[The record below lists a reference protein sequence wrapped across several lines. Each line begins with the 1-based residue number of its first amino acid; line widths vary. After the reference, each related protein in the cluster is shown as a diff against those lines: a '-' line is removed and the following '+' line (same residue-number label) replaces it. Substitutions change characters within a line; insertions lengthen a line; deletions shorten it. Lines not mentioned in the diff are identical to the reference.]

1 MLRKR
6 NQGKDKN
13 TKYSRMAGKG
23 FYRSD
28 LNEEF
33 FASVAKSLG
42 ITLTSWDEEFMV
54 EGVGIA
60 SELVK
65 QRNSMQGIKA
75 LVGMFK
81 FYVHGINED
90 GEVKCF
96 PILIKVLSD
105 DMDSGWLSM
114 LGDEF
119 DEETKRAAK
128 IHLSQSNGF
137 LGSYHKEVLAA
148 RLSLKDPVLARIR
161 PEVYHTVLNAQE
173 QKYAVA
179 MEFIGKDD
187 MLLGGNLEYKVSKSA
202 N

>member
-33 FASVAKSLG
+33 FASVAKSLD
-42 ITLTSWDEEFMV
+42 ITLTSWDEECMG
-54 EGVGIA
+54 EGAGIA
-60 SELVK
+60 SELAK
-65 QRNSMQGIKA
+65 KRNSINGIKA

-81 FYVHGINED
+81 FYVHGIKED

-105 DMDSGWLSM
+105 DLDTVWHALI
-114 LGDEF
+114 GDF
-119 DEETKRAAK
+119 DEETQRAART
-128 IHLSQSNGF
+128 HLSQSTG
-137 LGSYHKEVLAA
+137 LRGSSHKEVLAA
-148 RLSLKDPVLARIR
+148 RLSIKDPVLARIR

-173 QKYAVA
+173 QQYVVA
-179 MEFIGKDD
+179 MEFIEKGIV
-187 MLLGGNLEYKVSKSA
+187 LIGANLEYKVSKST
-202 N
+202 NC